1 MTSPVYPPNMANRL
15 AAIRAALN
23 VGLVVRLTREEMA
36 DVVSHL
42 EKFDMVPIREQVR
55 AADIIRAFRLDRV
68 ALTLDTKAGDFQW
81 MLVPDNGKAPVGE
94 LGGTATVV
102 ALRWGPT
109 GNARYEDAGVFV
121 PSSCFLTQMAH
132 ECECRASGAA
142 VTCEPCGLA
151 NFADSTQN

>member
-1 MTSPVYPPNMANRL
+1 MTSPVYPPNMVHRL
-15 AAIRAALN
+15 ASIRAALN

-68 ALTLDTKAGDFQW
+68 ALTWDTKAGDFQW
-81 MLVPDNGKAPVGE
+81 MLVPGGANAPVGE
-94 LGGTATVV
+94 MGGAATVV
-102 ALRWGPT
+102 AVRWGPT
-109 GNARYEDAGVFV
+109 GNARFEEAGVFL
-121 PSSCFLTQMAH
+121 PSSCFLSKMAD
-132 ECECRASGAA
+132 ECECRASGAGVA
-142 VTCEPCGLA
+142 GGSPALA